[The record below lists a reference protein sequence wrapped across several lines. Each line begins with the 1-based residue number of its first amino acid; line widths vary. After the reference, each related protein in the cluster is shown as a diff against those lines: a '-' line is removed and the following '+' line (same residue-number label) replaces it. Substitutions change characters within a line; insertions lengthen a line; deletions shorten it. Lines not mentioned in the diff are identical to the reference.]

1 MKKLKLDFINAK
13 SYIIGLTDTMFL
25 NNVTG
30 TRVHSVI
37 FVITIL
43 IQSES
48 KGTGKLRNETKRN
61 ENKIQRNLSSKKT
74 KSNEMKR
81 NL

>member
-48 KGTGKLRNETKRN
+48 KGTGKLRNETK
-61 ENKIQRNLSSKKT
+61 T
-74 KSNEMKR
+74 KSNEICKVRKR
-81 NL
+81 NPTK